1 MNTTLNATFWEN
13 PIHLVLKIK
22 LDCTGKFTFEHA
34 ICATPEG
41 VKYWLLKF
49 CNKWDFDIFDAF
61 DEDCSE
67 WMRFYTLANGRF
79 AKLPNDEVY
88 AIIHNKLA

>member
-41 VKYWLLKF
+41 VKYWLLEF

-61 DEDCSE
+61 DESCSD
-67 WMRFYTLANGRF
+67 WMRFYTLANGTF
-79 AKLPNDEVY
+79 TKLPNDEVY